1 LSAKN
6 KLAAVMAAQI
16 KDRILVKKHLRIR
29 RDPVEK
35 EKLDM
40 IERDLAPSKNLCTVD
55 IYSGLHETATNA
67 DFNKRMSEQLHQ
79 VVNSTTPYTKQ
90 LRISTP

>member
-1 LSAKN
+1 
-6 KLAAVMAAQI
+6 MAAQI

-29 RDPVEK
+29 RDPFEK

-40 IERDLAPSKNLCTVD
+40 IERDLAPSKNLCAVE

-67 DFNKRMSEQLHQ
+67 DFNKRMSEQLIQ
-79 VVNSTTPYTKQ
+79 VVNSTTSYPKQ

>member
-1 LSAKN
+1 
-6 KLAAVMAAQI
+6 MAAQI